1 MIEDGDLLIR
11 PMRDDLSDYQ
21 MMARWLSDP
30 RVLEFYDGRDQAL
43 TLNGTLNGVREK
55 YSPRI
60 LNAEGVTPC
69 SLIYQGA
76 PAGYLQFYP
85 TEEGVFGIDQFI
97 GEPELW
103 NRGVGTR
110 AVSLMVHYLFQV
122 HGARKVTVDPHAD
135 NARAIRCYEKCGF
148 RKARLLPQHELHE
161 GSYRDC
167 WLLEISYP
175 GS

>member
-11 PMRDDLSDYQ
+11 PLRDKIADYQ
-21 MMARWLSDP
+21 SMARWLSNP

-43 TLNGTLNGVREK
+43 TLTEVQDK

-69 SLIYQGA
+69 LIIFQGA

-85 TEEGVFGIDQFI
+85 TDEGVFGLDQFI
-97 GEPELW
+97 GDPDLW
-103 NRGVGTR
+103 NRGLGTR
-110 AVSLMVHYLFQV
+110 TVSLILRYLFTVQ
-122 HGARKVTVDPHAD
+122 GARKITVDPHRD

-148 RKARLLPQHELHE
+148 RKVQILPQHELHE

-167 WLLEISYP
+167 WLMEISYP
-175 GS
+175 GT